1 MQEIL
6 KKNNN
11 IQYSINL
18 EMDYKDNQKLKEYI
32 HTYKSVE
39 IIDEIICSFDEN
51 NLKNKSKIM
60 IGPYGKGKS
69 YLALYIMNLL
79 NDKDKSEEKYSN
91 LLDKAKELDIN
102 IYNNIKNFINSS
114 DRYLPVVLN
123 SSIYNNQGLNEV
135 FIYSLKKALE
145 LNNIYDI
152 ELDFYFEKAINKIE
166 NWKNNYK
173 DTFEKFK
180 SLIKKDINV
189 FVEELKAYNKK
200 SYNLFVNAYKE
211 IMSGEEFNPYYEIN
225 LIDTYI
231 DAVKKIREYGYKGI
245 YVLCD
250 EFSKYIEH
258 IIANNLI
265 LDIKQLQDFAELC
278 NRSKGDTKLNLLL
291 ISHKSITQYTNNL
304 QNISVDTWKAI
315 EGRFDEIQYNE
326 FSNEQYEII
335 SSAIKKDEILWNK
348 FKVDNYNKFID
359 LENNLYIRNLFKEI
373 SDDEKFK
380 SWILY
385 GAYPLHPIA
394 AYVLPRVSEKVAQ
407 NERTLFSFLCKD
419 EENSLIDFVNRNDE
433 CVKLDA
439 IYDYFEGNILN
450 SGLVDKFVS
459 IIKDTKVLLAS
470 LEDEISKFILK
481 TISIVYVVN
490 NFYEIK
496 PDRKLIEELY
506 GRNSLNYIDKLI
518 EENYLIE
525 NKSNNI
531 LEIATYERTEIFEA
545 IRMTRENNN
554 NENYYLLLNDLIN
567 NNFIESREYNDDN
580 SVIRYF
586 KIKFVGNS
594 NKDYIIQDLNTEKN
608 QDGIVYI
615 TEEITDI
622 DFGKEVILIENN
634 IPKNI
639 KEVVWDLDAIK
650 SIKNKNNLN
659 LDQDELNILELQ
671 YEKRINE
678 YLESVLSLKNRQR
691 VVQNG
696 ENIQN
701 LRSKKDLSR
710 LISQSMDI
718 FYPRTVVI
726 NNEMI
731 NKTNP
736 SIPIVKSRKNIIDLL
751 LGYDGKE
758 IYLKKGSAE
767 TTILRSIFINRG
779 IQNSQNKDNYY
790 VLDLNF
796 ENIDNR
802 YNRFRELLIELENVV
817 ANNEVINVSNLYD
830 ICMLKNN
837 NGEYGFGL
845 KRGSIPII
853 ITWVLLKYKNLVSI
867 QSGEEF
873 YELSSETMEAINK
886 EPEKYS
892 IIIIK
897 NSDEKE
903 AYIEGLSK
911 LFMDEKQIKNSKNSN
926 LSCITTS
933 IKYWFLS
940 LNKYTKDVKKVYCGK
955 GEYKKIPKEIVK
967 FKNRIRITNEN
978 SIQFL
983 FDDLKEIFDSET
995 YSDLLIKIQECKI
1008 QIEGYFEKLCSS
1020 VERDIRDIFDLNE
1033 NDSLNNGMYKWI
1045 NKFKLN
1051 KIIPSKS
1058 INNFINTINS
1068 NKDKNNIL
1076 EYLDLLSDTV
1086 LGIYLSDWNDNTVE
1100 MMISKLK
1107 NLKEEIIQLDNQ
1119 SQEDK
1124 EEIKIEEEKE
1134 ITLSKRAKMLLND
1147 LQDTFEEYGDSIDKE
1162 EKKYILIELLKDID

>member
-145 LNNIYDI
+145 LNDIYDI

-940 LNKYTKDVKKVYCGK
+940 LNKYTKDVKKLYCGK
-955 GEYKKIPKEIVK
+955 NEYQKIPKEIVK
-967 FKNRIRITNEN
+967 FKNRIRIVNEN

-983 FDDLKEIFDSET
+983 FDDLKEIFNCEK
-995 YSDLLIKIQECKI
+995 YSDLLLKIEDCKD
-1008 QIEGYFEKLCSS
+1008 QIEGYSNKLYS
-1020 VERDIRDIFDLNE
+1020 VVENDIRDIFDLNIE
-1033 NDSLNNGMYKWI
+1033 DSLNNGMYKWI

-1051 KIIPSKS
+1051 KVIPSKS
-1058 INNFINTINS
+1058 INNFINTINY
-1068 NKDKNNIL
+1068 NRDKNNVF

-1086 LGIYLSDWNDNTVE
+1086 LGIYLSDWNDITVKI
-1100 MMISKLK
+1100 MMSKLE
-1107 NLKEEIIQLDNQ
+1107 NLKEEIIELDNQ
-1119 SQEDK
+1119 YEEDQNQ
-1124 EEIKIEEEKE
+1124 IKIETENE
-1134 ITLSKRAKMLLND
+1134 IVLSKRGEMLLND
-1147 LQDTFEEYGDSIDKE
+1147 LQDTFEEYGDAINKE
-1162 EKKYILIELLKDID
+1162 EKKYILIELLKEID

>member
-419 EENSLIDFVNRNDE
+419 EENSLINFVNRNDE

-710 LISQSMDI
+710 LISQSMNI

-790 VLDLNF
+790 VFDLNF

-845 KRGSIPII
+845 KRGLIPII

>member
-6 KKNNN
+6 KKNND

-39 IIDEIICSFDEN
+39 IIDEIICSLDEN

-79 NDKDKSEEKYSN
+79 NDNDKSEEKYSD
-91 LLDKAKELDIN
+91 LLDKAKDLDIN
-102 IYNNIKNFINSS
+102 IYNNIKNFINSN

-180 SLIKKDINV
+180 SLIKKDVDI
-189 FVEELKAYNKK
+189 FVEELKNYNKK
-200 SYNLFVNAYKE
+200 SYNLFVDTYKE

-225 LIDTYI
+225 LIDTYS
-231 DAVKKIREYGYKGI
+231 DAVKKIRKYGYAGI

-278 NRSKGDTKLNLLL
+278 NRSKEYTKLGLLL

-348 FKVDNYNKFID
+348 FKIDNYNKFVE
-359 LENNLYIRNLFKEI
+359 LEDNLYIRNLFKEI

-380 SWILY
+380 NWILY

-394 AYVLPRVSEKVAQ
+394 TYVLPRVSEKVAQ

-419 EENSLIDFVNRNDE
+419 EENSLIDFVNRNDD
-433 CVKLDA
+433 CVKLDT

-470 LEDEISKFILK
+470 LEDEISKSILK
-481 TISIVYVVN
+481 TISILYVVN

-506 GRNSLNYIDKLI
+506 GGKSSKYIDKLI

-531 LEIATYERTEIFEA
+531 LEIATYERIEIFEA
-545 IRMTRENNN
+545 IKMTRENNN
-554 NENYYLLLNDLIN
+554 NENYYLLLNELIN

-594 NKDYIIQDLNTEKN
+594 NRDYIIQDLNTEKD

-615 TEEITDI
+615 SEEITDI
-622 DFGKEVILIENN
+622 DFGREVILIENN

-678 YLESVLSLKNRQR
+678 YLESVLSLKNGQR

-696 ENIQN
+696 EYMQN

-710 LISQSMDI
+710 LISQSMNI

-736 SIPIVKSRKNIIDLL
+736 SIPIIKIRKNIIDLL

-779 IQNSQNKDNYY
+779 LQNIENKDNYY
-790 VLDLNF
+790 ALDLNI

-802 YNRFRELLIELENVV
+802 YNQFRELLIELENVV
-817 ANNEVINVSNLYD
+817 ANNEVINISKLYD

-845 KRGSIPII
+845 KRGAIPII
-853 ITWVLLKYKNLVSI
+853 ITWVLLKYKNFVSI

-911 LFMDEKQIKNSKNSN
+911 LFINEKQIENSKNSS
-926 LSCITTS
+926 LSYITTS

-940 LNKYTKDVKKVYCGK
+940 LNKYTKDVKKLYCGK
-955 GEYKKIPKEIVK
+955 DEYRKIPKEIVK
-967 FKNRIRITNEN
+967 FKNRIRIVNEN

-983 FDDLKEIFDSET
+983 FDDLKQIFNCEK
-995 YSDLLIKIQECKI
+995 YSDLLLKVQDCKE
-1008 QIEGYFEKLCSS
+1008 QIEEYSNKLYSA
-1020 VERDIRDIFDLNE
+1020 VENDIRDIFDLNIE
-1033 NDSLNNGMYKWI
+1033 DSLNNGMYKWI

-1051 KIIPSKS
+1051 KVIPSKS
-1058 INNFINTINS
+1058 INNFISTINS
-1068 NKDKNNIL
+1068 NRDKNNVF

-1086 LGIYLSDWNDNTVE
+1086 LGIYLSDWNDGTVNI
-1100 MMISKLK
+1100 MMSKLQ
-1107 NLKEEIIQLDNQ
+1107 NLKEEIVQLDSQCGKDQNQ
-1119 SQEDK
+1119 
-1124 EEIKIEEEKE
+1124 IKIETEKE
-1134 ITLSKRAKMLLND
+1134 IILSKRGKMLLND
-1147 LQDTFEEYGDSIDKE
+1147 LQDTFEEYGDAINKE
-1162 EKKYILIELLKDID
+1162 EKKYILIELLKEID